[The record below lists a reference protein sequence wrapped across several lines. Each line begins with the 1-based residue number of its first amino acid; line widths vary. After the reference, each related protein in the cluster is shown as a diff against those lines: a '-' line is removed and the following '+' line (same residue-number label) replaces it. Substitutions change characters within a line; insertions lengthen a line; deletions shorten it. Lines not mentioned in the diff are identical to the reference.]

1 MSDRFTTRSAIFV
14 IVRNEQGEMLLQ
26 RRAGTNYLDGYFDFP
41 SGHVEDKESIR
52 AAAARELVEETGVI
66 VREEDLR
73 LVHINQNFLDAPY
86 VNFTFVADTWSGEP
100 SIREPNKCDDMG
112 FFAPNALPEKCTLN
126 VRVNEQAG
134 FADDVTYSL
143 VTPDNYEKIM
153 HEPYA

>member
-100 SIREPNKCDDMG
+100 SICEPNKCDDMG